1 MDIIGSDLSH
11 ISPDIL
17 AQAVVRLEEIKVAT
31 KLTLRQVEGIF
42 NKIADCEN
50 FALKRL
56 NMYRKD
62 LSSVPAEVLVKVISS
77 METVDLRFAHLTPAQ
92 INNIFTLVAE
102 RKSSKLRKVHFWK
115 NDISSVPDGLR
126 ERAMNSISV
135 TLTFKAEII

>member
-1 MDIIGSDLSH
+1 
-11 ISPDIL
+11 
-17 AQAVVRLEEIKVAT
+17 
-31 KLTLRQVEGIF
+31 
-42 NKIADCEN
+42 
-50 FALKRL
+50 
-56 NMYRKD
+56 MYRKD

-77 METVDLRFAHLTPAQ
+77 METVDLRFALLTPAQ

-115 NDISSVPDGLR
+115 NNISSVPDGLR